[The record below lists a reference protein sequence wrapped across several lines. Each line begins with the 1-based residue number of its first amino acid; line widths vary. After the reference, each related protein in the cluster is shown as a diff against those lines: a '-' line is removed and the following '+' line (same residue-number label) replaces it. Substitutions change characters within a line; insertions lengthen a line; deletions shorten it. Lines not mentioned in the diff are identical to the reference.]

1 MIGVIADDIS
11 GAAEIAGVGLRFGLR
26 AEVLLKGRPRGN
38 ADLVCIDTDSRCCS
52 AAEAARRA
60 AEAAKLLRRAGAKW
74 IYKKVDSV
82 LRGQVA
88 AEILAVR
95 KELKLKAVLLHPA
108 NPSLGRTIKDGKYFI
123 RGRLIHKTE
132 FARDPAHPRRTADV
146 AKLLSRTPTFP
157 IQVCKPGATLAETG
171 VIICESTSA
180 RDVKSWVRKTHPEM
194 LLAGGAEFF
203 AALLAARLASANQ
216 RLGKTQRFGKAKEK
230 FSIFGFPK
238 SLGGSGNKGTRLKSG
253 AQQTDAPDRASL
265 ELFVCGTTS
274 QSSQKFV
281 QGARRAGTPVFSLP
295 GELAWG
301 ADFTRPA
308 LKAVSD
314 QVLAALQNHP
324 RVILQTGLPP
334 VHEIPF
340 AQRLAGHLTQLAEV
354 ILKQAAIKRVYAE
367 GGATAVELARRLG
380 WTRLTVVREVATGVT
395 TLAVNGNASVLLTIK
410 PGTYVWPEEV
420 QCGVGRPARRGG
432 RASRRPETPVRSQ

>member
-11 GAAEIAGVGLRFGLR
+11 GAAEIVGVGLRLGLR
-26 AEVLLKGRPRGN
+26 AEVLLKGRPSRQ
-38 ADLVCIDTDSRCCS
+38 ADLVCIDTDSRNCS
-52 AAEAARRA
+52 ASEAARRA
-60 AEAAKLLRRAGAKW
+60 AAAAKLLRRAGAKW

-88 AEILAVR
+88 AELQAIL
-95 KELKLKAVLLHPA
+95 KELHLKTVLLHPA

-132 FARDPAHPRRTADV
+132 FARDPAHPRRTANV
-146 AKLLSRTPTFP
+146 CKLLSRTPAFP
-157 IQVCKPGATLAETG
+157 IQVSKAGAQLAEQG

-180 RDVKSWVRKTHPEM
+180 RDVQAWLSRTQADM

-203 AALLAARLASANQ
+203 SALLAARTGARTALSAAAGKHAS
-216 RLGKTQRFGKAKEK
+216 K
-230 FSIFGFPK
+230 
-238 SLGGSGNKGTRLKSG
+238 LKVR
-253 AQQTDAPDRASL
+253 TDSAVRAPQSR

-274 QSSQKFV
+274 MSSQAFV

-295 GELAWG
+295 RELTWG

-314 QVLAALQNHP
+314 QVLAALQKHS

-354 ILKQAAIKRVYAE
+354 VLKKAAIKRVYAE
-367 GGATAVELARRLG
+367 GGATAVDLARRMG
-380 WTRLTVVREVATGVT
+380 WTRLTVLREVAPGVA
-395 TLAVNGNASVLLTIK
+395 TLAVNGNKSLHLTIK
-410 PGTYVWPEEV
+410 PGTYVWPDEI
-420 QCGVGRPARRGG
+420 QKAPPATK
-432 RASRRPETPVRSQ
+432 AKNLKP